1 MQNGFTKNGLGI
13 LGLITAL
20 AFSAS
25 DAMAQQR
32 GGGGTGRAVGGGGG
46 AGRSST
52 SGTYPKS
59 TDVGE
64 AIISVNPETRQIIV
78 VSDDETQDQI
88 QNVIQNLDRP
98 KPQVLIKVVFV
109 QVTRGD
115 QLDVG
120 VQGSYTHNPNS
131 TTTGKGSTDFGLTDA
146 AAIAAGGGVYSI
158 VGKDFEATLR
168 ALAINGK
175 TEILS
180 RPSILARNNQL
191 ATIVVGQEVPLITAT
206 RFDTVNGQVNTI
218 TYRDIGIILRVTP
231 FISSDGM
238 VEMIVQ
244 PEISSLSDQT
254 VSIGGGVNVPVID
267 TRSADTVVVT
277 PDGQTV
283 AIGGLIGVQKI
294 SKVSKIPLLGDIPW
308 LGYAFKRTEKQD
320 VKTELLIF
328 LTPFVIQHP
337 GDLANMTSDEKARL
351 DNIPKAFGQQQ
362 LDRFLD
368 PTMKK
373 PAPPVSTPRKAK

>member
-1 MQNGFTKNGLGI
+1 MQNSFTHRGLGI
-13 LGLITAL
+13 LSLITTLAL
-20 AFSAS
+20 SAGS
-25 DAMAQQR
+25 ALAQQR
-32 GGGGTGRAVGGGGG
+32 AGGTGRTTGGGGG
-46 AGRSST
+46 GSRTSAGA
-52 SGTYPKS
+52 YPKS

-64 AIISVNPETRQIIV
+64 AIISVNQETRQIIV
-78 VSDDETQDQI
+78 VSDDETQEQI
-88 QNVIQNLDRP
+88 QGVIKNLDRP
-98 KPQVLIKVVFV
+98 KPQALIKVVFV
-109 QVTRGD
+109 QVTYGD
-115 QLDVG
+115 ELDFG

-131 TTTGKGSTDFGLTDA
+131 TTTGKASTGFGLTDA
-146 AAIAAGGGVYSI
+146 AAVAAGGGVYSI
-158 VGKDFEATLR
+158 VGKDFDVVLR

-191 ATIVVGQEVPLITAT
+191 ATIVVGQQVPLITAT

-254 VSIGGGVNVPVID
+254 VAIGGGVQVPVID

-294 SKVSKIPLLGDIPW
+294 SRVKKVPLLGDIPW
-308 LGYAFKRTEKQD
+308 LGYAFKRTEKRD
-320 VKTELLIF
+320 IKTELIIF

-337 GDLANMTSDEKARL
+337 GDLAKMTTDEKARL
-351 DNIPKAFGQQQ
+351 NAVPKAFSETE
-362 LDRFLD
+362 LNRYVE
-368 PTMKK
+368 PTVRV
-373 PAPPVSTPRKAK
+373 PAAPLKVEPKKAK

>member
-1 MQNGFTKNGLGI
+1 MLKGFTHYGPRL
-13 LGLITAL
+13 LCLVTAL
-20 AFSAS
+20 TLSAGNVL
-25 DAMAQQR
+25 AQQR
-32 GGGGTGRAVGGGGG
+32 GGNAAAGRTTGGG
-46 AGRSST
+46 ARST
-52 SGTYPKS
+52 TGTYPKS

-78 VSDDETQDQI
+78 VTDDETQGQI
-88 QNVIQNLDRP
+88 QGVIENLDRP

-109 QVTRGD
+109 QVSRGND
-115 QLDVG
+115 LDVG

-146 AAIAAGGGVYSI
+146 AAVAAGGGVYSI
-158 VGKDFEATLR
+158 IGKDFEATLR
-168 ALAINGK
+168 ALAVDGK

-180 RPSILARNNQL
+180 RPSILARNNQQ
-191 ATIVVGQEVPLITAT
+191 ATIVVGQNVPLVTGT
-206 RFDTVNGQVNTI
+206 RFDTVNGQINTI

-231 FISSDGM
+231 FISTDGM

-254 VSIGGGVNVPVID
+254 VDIGGGAKAPVID

-277 PDGQTV
+277 PNGQTV
-283 AIGGLIGVQKI
+283 AIGGLIGTQKI

-308 LGYAFKRTEKQD
+308 LGYAFKRTEKRD

-328 LTPFVIQHP
+328 LTPYVIQHP
-337 GDLANMTSDEKARL
+337 GDLAKMTADESSRL
-351 DNIPKAFGQQQ
+351 NDAPKAFGEKE
-362 LDRFLD
+362 LNRFLD

-373 PAPPVSTPRKAK
+373 PAPATVEPKKAR

>member
-1 MQNGFTKNGLGI
+1 MQKGFTHHN
-13 LGLITAL
+13 LGLLCLVTAL
-20 AFSAS
+20 SLGTG
-25 DAMAQQR
+25 DALAQLGGT
-32 GGGGTGRAVGGGGG
+32 GGGGRTTGGGGG
-46 AGRSST
+46 ASRST
-52 SGTYPKS
+52 SGTYPRS

-64 AIISVNPETRQIIV
+64 AVISVNPETRQIIV

-88 QNVIQNLDRP
+88 QNVILNLDRP

-109 QVTRGD
+109 QVSRGD
-115 QLDVG
+115 ELDLG

-146 AAIAAGGGVYSI
+146 AAVAAGGGVYSI
-158 VGKDFEATLR
+158 VGKDFSAVIR

-180 RPSILARNNQL
+180 RPSILARNNQK
-191 ATIVVGQEVPLITAT
+191 ATIVVGQNVPLVTGT
-206 RFDTVNGQVNTI
+206 RFDTVNGQINTI

-254 VSIGGGVNVPVID
+254 VDIGGGAKAPVID

-283 AIGGLIGVQKI
+283 AIGGLIGTQKI
-294 SKVSKIPLLGDIPW
+294 SKVSKVPLLGDIPW
-308 LGYAFKRTEKQD
+308 LGYAFKRTEKRD

-328 LTPFVIQHP
+328 LTPYVIQHP
-337 GDLANMTSDEKARL
+337 SDLANMTADEKSRL
-351 DNIPKAFGQQQ
+351 QYAPKVFGEKEMN
-362 LDRFLD
+362 RFLD
-368 PTMKK
+368 PSVQKAAPTKPELKK
-373 PAPPVSTPRKAK
+373 SK